1 MVQRYPVGEEERPG
15 FEAVAITYY
24 YTYTLITHCRI

>member
-1 MVQRYPVGEEERPG
+1 MVQRYPVGEERPG

-24 YTYTLITHCRI
+24 YTYTLLTHCRI